1 MEKNKYTYEDVF
13 NALNSMDEEKRE
25 LLIERTDTY
34 ELLNLLNSEDV
45 FEATLENVDD
55 YIARYQLWQS
65 YLLELKTRLVTGEY
79 RATGAID
86 KDTISEKYAALDDDE
101 KKYIVLNLMNNPD
114 FQKKCCEILCCDM
127 KRCINDDATLKA
139 LDQLFGVSK
148 YFDRLISAGIGCDHE
163 YRIE

>member
-1 MEKNKYTYEDVF
+1 MKKNKYTYEDVF

-34 ELLNLLNSEDV
+34 ELLNLLNSEDL

-79 RATGAID
+79 RTTGAID
-86 KDTISEKYAALDDDE
+86 KDTISEKYDALDDDE

-114 FQKKCCEILCCDM
+114 FQKKCCEILCRDM

>member
-1 MEKNKYTYEDVF
+1 MLILYQRSVKNSYYEKIGEKVICIDDELPFEIPASWSWTRFGNIVF
-13 NALNSMDEEKRE
+13 NYDSQRRPITKHNRVNDLG
-25 LLIERTDTY
+25 LY
-34 ELLNLLNSEDV
+34 
-45 FEATLENVDD
+45 D
-55 YIARYQLWQS
+55 YY
-65 YLLELKTRLVTGEY
+65 G
-79 RATGAID
+79 ATGAID
-86 KDTISEKYAALDDDE
+86 KDTISEKYDALDDDE

-114 FQKKCCEILCCDM
+114 FQKKCCEILCRDM

>member
-1 MEKNKYTYEDVF
+1 MEENKFTYEDVF
-13 NALNSMDEEKRE
+13 NALNSMDEEKRAF
-25 LLIERTDTY
+25 LLEKVTVSS
-34 ELLNLLNSEDV
+34 LLSGLNSEEGGE
-45 FEATLENVDD
+45 EAIKEIDDCIAQWQLLE
-55 YIARYQLWQS
+55 S

-79 RATGAID
+79 NATSVVD
-86 KDTISEKYAALDDDE
+86 KDTISEKYDDLKEDD
-101 KKYIVLNLMNNPD
+101 KKYVVLNLMNNPD
-114 FQKKCCEILCCDM
+114 FQKKCCEILCSDM

>member
-1 MEKNKYTYEDVF
+1 MEENKFTYENVC
-13 NALNSMDEEKRE
+13 NALNSMDAEKE
-25 LLIERTDTY
+25 VFLLENITVSMLYT
-34 ELLNLLNSEDV
+34 LNSEDR
-45 FEATLENVDD
+45 FDQKIKEIDDRIAQWQLLE
-55 YIARYQLWQS
+55 S

-79 RATGAID
+79 RVTGAID
-86 KDTISEKYAALDDDE
+86 KDIISEKYNILDEDE
-101 KKYIVLNLMNNPD
+101 KKHIVLNLMNNPD

-127 KRCINDDATLKA
+127 KRCINDDATLKV